1 MSADVFIFCALNCE
15 AKPLIEAWQLKL
27 LQRRPYLIYAN
38 HNYALVISGVGKI
51 AMAGAVAYCMG
62 LFKTKQPVLINL
74 GIAGQAH
81 YPIGSLWLADKIID
95 DTTSRQ
101 FFPSLT
107 FLPEQVSCG
116 LKTWVEPTADYQ
128 TDLMFDMEA
137 SAFYEMAIR
146 FTAAEL
152 IVCLKIISDNF
163 DEAIASISEQKV
175 QDWVSNQIQPIDHL
189 VIKLSHARQ
198 RLPNT
203 DDTVFQQIKQT
214 WHFSQTN
221 ESKLKLLLQ
230 QWQVISEGKRLDW
243 QISEAKNAK
252 QILLWLQ
259 NQVDELRF
267 CL

>member
-1 MSADVFIFCALNCE
+1 MNADVFIFCALNCE

-27 LQRRPYLIYAN
+27 VQRRPYLIYAN
-38 HNYALVISGVGKI
+38 QDYALVISGIGKI

-62 LFKTKQPVLINL
+62 LFTVRQPVLINL

-81 YPIGSLWLADKIID
+81 YPIGSLWLADKIMD
-95 DTTSRQ
+95 DTSTRQ

-107 FLPEQVSCG
+107 LLPEQASCG
-116 LKTWVEPTADYQ
+116 LKTWLEPTVDYQ

-137 SAFYEMAIR
+137 SGFYEVAIR

-163 DEAIASISEQKV
+163 DEAIGSISEQKV
-175 QDWVSNQIQPIDHL
+175 QNWVLNQIQPIDRL
-189 VIKLSHARQ
+189 TVKLRQARQ
-198 RLPNT
+198 LLPNT
-203 DDTVFQQIKQT
+203 DNTVFQQIKQT

-243 QISEAKNAK
+243 QASEAKNAK
-252 QILLWLQ
+252 QIMVWLQ
-259 NQVDELRF
+259 NQVDDLRF
-267 CL
+267 SL